1 MWNYCDIYAGGS
13 YDGTSGL
20 TEKPYDKRFCGSM
33 AGSQIPLAAV
43 AKRAYKH
50 ARLARCSRE

>member
-1 MWNYCDIYAGGS
+1 MLQVKYPAAKLNASKGRDGMKLECAAKAAG
-13 YDGTSGL
+13 YL
-20 TEKPYDKRFCGSM
+20 T
-33 AGSQIPLAAV
+33 LAAV